1 VQKNSLRGCCVLIP
15 RTCEYVT
22 LYGKGEFRVQ
32 VELML
37 LSADLKIGRLPKF
50 NAITGSLKVKDGG
63 RRNQSGELM

>member
-1 VQKNSLRGCCVLIP
+1 
-15 RTCEYVT
+15 
-22 LYGKGEFRVQ
+22 
-32 VELML
+32 ML